1 MQTSRLSQPVGDED
15 HVIGPRNAPVTLV
28 EYGDFACP
36 SCAMA
41 CRILQEVLPDLGD
54 DVRFVYRHFPLA
66 EVHPNALAAAEAAES
81 VARRAG
87 PDAFWIMYDLLFE
100 NQDALQE
107 DDLLAYAEA
116 AGAPAADVANDV
128 ASAAARDHIA
138 RDIASGDCSGVTG
151 TPAFFINGR
160 RFDGDW
166 RDPVAFADALRAAAR
181 TTTH

>member
-1 MQTSRLSQPVGDED
+1 MQTPRLSQPVGGED

-28 EYGDFACP
+28 EYGDFECP
-36 SCAMA
+36 SCRMA
-41 CRILQEVLPDLGD
+41 CRIVQEVLSDIGE
-54 DVRFVYRHFPLA
+54 DVRFVYRHFPRA
-66 EVHPNALAAAEAAES
+66 EAHPNALAAAEAAES
-81 VARRAG
+81 VAHQAG

-116 AGAPAADVANDV
+116 AGALAEAVANDL
-128 ASAAARDHIA
+128 ASGAARDRIA
-138 RDIASGDCSGVTG
+138 RDIASGERSGVIG
-151 TPAFFINGR
+151 TPTFFINGR

-166 RDPVAFADALRAAAR
+166 SDPAAVADALRVAAR